1 MKEKTLSQIA
11 SLLGGEVQGD
21 GSIKICGVAGIEQ
34 AKPGDL
40 TFVANPRYKKLLK
53 TTKASA
59 AIVGKDIEKSPIPLI
74 RHPNPYFAFSKAIQ
88 IFFDYQKTYP
98 EKIDPTCIQGKNL
111 KLGKG
116 VFIGPFVVLGDDV
129 EIGDKVVV
137 LASCY
142 IGDGVLIGENS
153 FIYPNVTIR
162 EGSVIGKDVIIHSGA
177 VIGSDG
183 FGYAKEGGIYH
194 KIPQVGKVVIED
206 FVEIGANVCVD
217 RATLGETRI
226 GKGTKIDNLVQIAH
240 NVKIGENCIII
251 SQVGISGSSQIGK
264 NVTLAGQAGMV
275 GHIKIGDNVAVGAQS
290 GISKDVPP
298 NTTIFGYPAR
308 EIKKAKR
315 IEACVSNL
323 PRWAQRIKEL
333 EEKVEKLEK
342 EVNLQIIKGG

>member
-11 SLLGGEVQGD
+11 SLVGGEIEGE
-21 GSIKICGVAGIEQ
+21 GGIKICGVAGIEQ
-34 AKPGDL
+34 AQPGDL
-40 TFVANPRYKKLLK
+40 TFVANPRYKRLLE

-59 AIVGKDIEKSPIPLI
+59 AIVGKDIEKSPISLI

-88 IFFDYQKTYP
+88 IFFDYPKIYP
-98 EKIDPTCIQGKNL
+98 EKVDPTCIQGKNL

-116 VFIGPFVVLGDDV
+116 VFIDPFVVLGDDV
-129 EIGDKVVV
+129 CIKNKVVI
-137 LASCY
+137 LAGSY

-162 EGSVIGKDVIIHSGA
+162 EGSFIGKNVIIHSGT

-183 FGYAKEGGIYH
+183 FGYAREKEIYH

-240 NVKIGENCIII
+240 NVKIGENCIIV
-251 SQVGISGSSQIGK
+251 SQVGISGSTQIGK
-264 NVTLAGQAGMV
+264 NVTVAGQAGMV
-275 GHIKIGDNVAVGAQS
+275 GHIKIGDNVSVGAQS

-298 NTTIFGYPAR
+298 NTAIFGCPAR

-315 IEACVSNL
+315 IEACISNL
-323 PRWAQRIKEL
+323 PQWVQRIREL
-333 EEKVEKLEK
+333 EEKVKDLEK
-342 EVNLQIIKGG
+342 KL